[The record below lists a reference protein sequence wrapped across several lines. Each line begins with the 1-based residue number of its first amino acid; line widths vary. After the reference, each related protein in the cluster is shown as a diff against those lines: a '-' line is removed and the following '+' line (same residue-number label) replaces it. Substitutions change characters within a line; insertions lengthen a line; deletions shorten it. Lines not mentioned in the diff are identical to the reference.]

1 MGFLDELSQG
11 MQQFNAGVQQYGI
24 TKGIGEAQEQL
35 KQLNATAMDEMEKR
49 AAQQQIANNLTLQL
63 SSLQAP
69 LGLTQQASGAIKP
82 ADITNPEQ
90 AIMQGVLTNSQKLQQ
105 IGQQAQ
111 QLVNAPVTQEAE
123 RGRQFQRQMQKEKYG
138 YEFALKGLEASQ
150 KGKELGLKS
159 AVPFHDVLP
168 GAAPTEEDA
177 KIIKKSSAIN
187 TSLFKTLDSIE
198 EMVKESGTE
207 VLPLGNRAYQLRN
220 LKKNLVVQ
228 LKEAEKLGALTGP
241 DVEILEE
248 IVPDV
253 AAFRTGKFKA
263 QAETFRKEYM
273 KRAET
278 TAAAYGYKAPTQKVR
293 EQIKGIANWIKE
305 NPNSDQAA
313 QAMQLYMQLKRSVSP
328 KFLTDE
334 ELLKYE

>member
-111 QLVNAPVTQEAE
+111 QLVNAPVMQEAE
-123 RGRQFQRQMQKEKYG
+123 RGRQFQRQLQKEKYG
-138 YEFALKGLEASQ
+138 YEFGLE
-150 KGKELGLKS
+150 GLKAQAKKTEALS
-159 AVPFHDVLP
+159 KVSVPFHEILP
-168 GAAPTEEDA
+168 GAIPTEDDA
-177 KIIKKSSAIN
+177 KIIKKASGAN
-187 TSLFKTLDSIE
+187 TSMFKTLDNIESI
-198 EMVKESGTE
+198 VKDVGTE
-207 VLPLGNRAYQLRN
+207 AIPMGDAAAQLRE
-220 LKKNLVVQ
+220 LQQSLTLQ
-228 LKEAEKLGALTGP
+228 LKTAEDLGALQKE
-241 DVEILEE
+241 DLKVLEGL
-248 IVPDV
+248 VPD
-253 AAFRTGKFKA
+253 ATSIRTGKFKA

-273 KRAET
+273 RRSET
-278 TAAAYGYKAPTQKVR
+278 KAAAYGYKAPTQVVR
-293 EQIKGIANWIKE
+293 EQLGGVADWIKQ
-305 NPNSDQAA
+305 NPNDPRASA
-313 QAMQLYMQLKRSVSP
+313 AMQKYIQLKRSISP
-328 KFLTDE
+328 KFLSDE